1 MVPHAIHVVV
11 DFIFSEMLVL
21 NVPQLL
27 VNVQPAHKMEQHVI
41 PVEVDST

>member
-1 MVPHAIHVVV
+1 MIPPVPNVMMAFREQIVTHV
-11 DFIFSEMLVL
+11 
-21 NVPQLL
+21 PPLL